1 MLRTTSFR
9 LFGLMALAAAT
20 LHSQPTNGPVY
31 WSTTVPD
38 CSSLSNETPV
48 RITNSSGA
56 TIGYSCYVSGTFVW
70 LAAGGG
76 WSTTIRV
83 AAPASAPIGVDY
95 TFYDTNGNNLT
106 LDNTYGT
113 SSAVTSGSGVSF
125 ALRANQPSEVGLRG
139 LTGNGPNYGTTATGS
154 VYAVFYCPN
163 ASTCNDVLPQLLYS
177 ALPGTPWSLSVPI
190 TWDTNVW
197 TQWSG
202 VGIDD
207 HAARRVSLVVSNQD
221 TVAKSYAVRVYD
233 SNGTL
238 AGTGTTPLIA
248 ALKTHTDGSLGQGG
262 TYGALLSQVIS
273 TPLPSGVFKILV
285 DGGSN
290 FSAVEML
297 QVNGQS
303 ATTLQVA
310 FDGTSSSSSP
320 GAVAARRANIRSARV
335 AAVSKPVFS
344 ALE

>member
-1 MLRTTSFR
+1 MKSFR
-9 LFGLMALAAAT
+9 LFGLIALATAT

-31 WSTTVPD
+31 WSTSPPD
-38 CSSLSNETPV
+38 CSSLADQAPV

-76 WSTTIRV
+76 WSTSIRA

-95 TFYDTNGNNLT
+95 TFYDTTGNNLR
-106 LDNTYGT
+106 LDTTYGT
-113 SSAVTSGSGVSF
+113 SSSITSGDAVSF
-125 ALRANQPSEVGLRG
+125 ALRANQPSEVGMRG
-139 LTGNGPNYGTTATGS
+139 ATSNAPNYGSTATGS

-163 ASTCNDVLPQLLYS
+163 ATTCADVLPQLLYS

-190 TWDTNVW
+190 AWDTQVW
-197 TQWSG
+197 TQWSA

-207 HAARRVSLVVSNQD
+207 GATRRVSLVVCNED
-221 TVAKSYAVRVYD
+221 TTAKIFTVRVYD

-238 AGTGTTPLIA
+238 AGTGTTPSIPPLRP
-248 ALKTHTDGSLGQGG
+248 LNDGSLGQGG
-262 TYGALLSQVIS
+262 TFGALLSDVIS

-297 QVNGQS
+297 QVNGAS

-320 GAVAARRANIRSARV
+320 GTASARRLNIRSARV
-335 AAVSKPVFS
+335 ASVAKPVFS